1 MTQIKHK
8 NLKAT
13 SRVKSSL
20 GLPLFIFVGFLSFA
34 LIAPLV
40 ALIARGLSSG
50 GLVKFWETLT
60 DSYHLD
66 KLQWSLSSALIT
78 VLLCSVLGLPVAW
91 MLARFRFMGKTLI
104 LRVLLLPF
112 VVPTPVA
119 GMGLLALFGPKGMT
133 GLHLQETATLVI
145 IGNLFY
151 NFALAVRF
159 FYGGILRIDR
169 RLLEAARILAGTKGM
184 FKILLPLLLPS
195 VGAASSLIFLYSF
208 TSFGLPLLLGGEKFA
223 TLEVDIYTLVSY
235 QLELNA
241 ASALVVLQLL
251 ITLAATLL
259 YARFGRQF
267 ATLRNPLPL
276 EAKPA
281 RTWLERLGLGLCL
294 AFILGLSLAPLLAVV
309 LRSFWGSDGF
319 TLRFY
324 AGLLSSDANTS
335 FALALRNS
343 LFFGLGTLVFS
354 LVMGLL
360 AALSIFSATGKL
372 RHILDAS
379 SLLPLM
385 VSPISVS
392 VGYLLLYPGL
402 NAGLVL
408 MFSAY
413 TLLAYPLVTRAILP
427 ALRSISPHVLEAGRM
442 LGLNSRQMFWRI
454 TFPLLK
460 PALRTGSAFA
470 LATALG
476 EFAATLVLQ
485 RPEWGSLTL
494 GIYEKLGR
502 PGAQNLG
509 EAMALSSVLL
519 LLTVLCFSA
528 IDTRGEVG

>member
-1 MTQIKHK
+1 MTPIRRK

-502 PGAQNLG
+502 PGPQNLG